1 MGIFARNDL
10 LGGER
15 MNFWSL
21 FRVITGT
28 LIITI
33 VGIIVLIKWNKEIDS
48 ETTWI
53 YGIYVV
59 LHIILSIFVLTELEI
74 FWTTQQ

>member
-1 MGIFARNDL
+1 M
-10 LGGER
+10 

-33 VGIIVLIKWNKEIDS
+33 TGIIVLIKWNKEIDS

-53 YGIYVV
+53 YGIYIV

>member
-10 LGGER
+10 LGGKM

-33 VGIIVLIKWNKEIDS
+33 TGIIVLIKWNKEIDS

-53 YGIYVV
+53 YGIYIV

>member
-1 MGIFARNDL
+1 MS
-10 LGGER
+10 
-15 MNFWSL
+15 W

-28 LIITI
+28 LIVAI
-33 VGIIVLIKWNKEIDS
+33 VGIIVLIKWNKEINS

-59 LHIILSIFVLTELEI
+59 LNIILSILVLTGLET

>member
-1 MGIFARNDL
+1 
-10 LGGER
+10 

-21 FRVITGT
+21 FRIITGT
-28 LIITI
+28 LVITI

-53 YGIYVV
+53 YGIYIV
-59 LHIILSIFVLTELEI
+59 LHIILSIFVLTGLEI

>member
-1 MGIFARNDL
+1 
-10 LGGER
+10 

-21 FRVITGT
+21 FRIITGT

-53 YGIYVV
+53 YGIYIV
-59 LHIILSIFVLTELEI
+59 LHIILSIFVLTGLEYFLI
-74 FWTTQQ
+74 FSFESSIFSTVTF

>member
-1 MGIFARNDL
+1 
-10 LGGER
+10 

-28 LIITI
+28 LIIT
-33 VGIIVLIKWNKEIDS
+33 GIIVLIKWNKEIDS

-53 YGIYVV
+53 YGIYIV

>member
-1 MGIFARNDL
+1 
-10 LGGER
+10 

-21 FRVITGT
+21 FRVITGK

-33 VGIIVLIKWNKEIDS
+33 TGIIVLIKWNKEIDS

-53 YGIYVV
+53 YGIYIV
-59 LHIILSIFVLTELEI
+59 LHILLSIFVLTELEI

>member
-1 MGIFARNDL
+1 
-10 LGGER
+10 
-15 MNFWSL
+15 MNFWSW

-28 LIITI
+28 LITAIAGI
-33 VGIIVLIKWNKEIDS
+33 VVLIKWNKEIDS

-59 LHIILSIFVLTELEI
+59 IQTILSLFLLIGLEQYWLT
-74 FWTTQQ
+74 Q

>member
-1 MGIFARNDL
+1 
-10 LGGER
+10 

-21 FRVITGT
+21 FRIITGT

-33 VGIIVLIKWNKEIDS
+33 VGIIVFIKWNKEIDS

-53 YGIYVV
+53 YGIYIV
-59 LHIILSIFVLTELEI
+59 LHIILSIFVLTGLEI

>member
-1 MGIFARNDL
+1 M
-10 LGGER
+10 

-28 LIITI
+28 LIIIIT
-33 VGIIVLIKWNKEIDS
+33 GIIVLIKWNKEIDS

-53 YGIYVV
+53 YGIYIV

>member
-1 MGIFARNDL
+1 
-10 LGGER
+10 

-21 FRVITGT
+21 FRIITGT

-33 VGIIVLIKWNKEIDS
+33 VGIIFLIKWNKEIDS

-53 YGIYVV
+53 YGIYIV
-59 LHIILSIFVLTELEI
+59 LHIILSIFVLTGLEI

>member
-1 MGIFARNDL
+1 
-10 LGGER
+10 

-21 FRVITGT
+21 FRIITGT

>member
-1 MGIFARNDL
+1 
-10 LGGER
+10 

-21 FRVITGT
+21 FRIITGT

-53 YGIYVV
+53 YGIYIV
-59 LHIILSIFVLTELEI
+59 LHIILSIFVLTGLEI
-74 FWTTQQ
+74 FWTTQRN

>member
-1 MGIFARNDL
+1 
-10 LGGER
+10 

-21 FRVITGT
+21 FRIITGT
-28 LIITI
+28 LIMTI

-53 YGIYVV
+53 YGIYIV
-59 LHIILSIFVLTELEI
+59 LHIILSIFVLTGLEI

>member
-1 MGIFARNDL
+1 
-10 LGGER
+10 

-21 FRVITGT
+21 FRIITGI

-33 VGIIVLIKWNKEIDS
+33 AGIVVLIKWNKEIDS

-53 YGIYVV
+53 YGIYIV
-59 LHIILSIFVLTELEI
+59 LHIILSIFVLTGLEI

>member
-1 MGIFARNDL
+1 MS
-10 LGGER
+10 
-15 MNFWSL
+15 W

-28 LIITI
+28 LIVAI

-59 LHIILSIFVLTELEI
+59 LNIILSLFVLIGLEQ
-74 FWTTQQ
+74 FWLIQK

>member
-1 MGIFARNDL
+1 
-10 LGGER
+10 

-33 VGIIVLIKWNKEIDS
+33 TGIIVLIKWNKEIDS
-48 ETTWI
+48 ETNLDI
-53 YGIYVV
+53 RNLY
-59 LHIILSIFVLTELEI
+59 SIAYYSFDI
-74 FWTTQQ
+74 CFDRA

>member
-1 MGIFARNDL
+1 
-10 LGGER
+10 
-15 MNFWSL
+15 MNFWSW
-21 FRVITGT
+21 FRIITGM

-33 VGIIVLIKWNKEIDS
+33 IGIIFLIKWSKEIDS

-59 LHIILSIFVLTELEI
+59 SHIILSALVLTGLEI

>member
-1 MGIFARNDL
+1 
-10 LGGER
+10 
-15 MNFWSL
+15 MNFWRL
-21 FRVITGT
+21 FRIITGT

-53 YGIYVV
+53 YGIYIV
-59 LHIILSIFVLTELEI
+59 LHIILSIFVLTGLEI

>member
-10 LGGER
+10 LGGKR

-33 VGIIVLIKWNKEIDS
+33 TGIIVLIKWNKEIDS

-53 YGIYVV
+53 YGIYIV

>member
-1 MGIFARNDL
+1 
-10 LGGER
+10 

-21 FRVITGT
+21 FRIITGT

-53 YGIYVV
+53 YGIYIV
-59 LHIILSIFVLTELEI
+59 LHIILSIFVLTGLEI

>member
-1 MGIFARNDL
+1 
-10 LGGER
+10 

-33 VGIIVLIKWNKEIDS
+33 TGIIFLIKWNKEIDS

-53 YGIYVV
+53 YGIYIVV
-59 LHIILSIFVLTELEI
+59 HIILSIFVLTMLEI
-74 FWTTQQ
+74 FWTAQQ